1 MSGDPLGR
9 RRSSIMNSAGPKKK
23 GSMRVKAFPSRTDEK
38 YVDNTWAMLKNAIQE
53 IHKKNNSCLSFEEL
67 YRNAYTMIL
76 LKHGERLYNGM
87 RETVSAH
94 LETKVREDVLKSLNN
109 NFLQT
114 LDECWRDHQTSMVM
128 IRDILMYMDKVYVK
142 NNEVDSVYNLGLV
155 LFRDIVVRHE
165 RIRDHLRETLLSMV
179 MKERNGEVIDRI
191 ALKNACQMLMILGIQ
206 NRAVYQEDFERP
218 FLAQSSEF
226 YNVESQMLL
235 AENSASIYI
244 KKAESRINEEAE
256 RAKNYL
262 DVSTESRIVQV
273 VEEELIKKHMK
284 TIVEMENSGF
294 IFMLKNQRTQDLACM
309 YKLLSNLTDGLKT
322 MADCLSKYLRE
333 EGRSLVKEDET
344 DLNPVTYV
352 QSLLDLKDK
361 LDFFLY
367 NSFANDKIFKQTIS
381 SDFEHFL
388 NLNQK
393 SPEYMSLFIDDKLK
407 KGVRG
412 MDENDL
418 EPILDKAMVLF
429 RFLQDKD
436 VFETYYK
443 QHLAKRLL
451 LNKSVS
457 DDNEKNMISKLKT
470 ECGCQFTSKLE
481 GMFKDMSL
489 SNTIMESFKQYLSNS
504 PSPNCN
510 NIDLSVRVLT
520 TGFWPLPTTTPKSN
534 VPSIARLAYEDFRTF
549 YLGKHNGRQLRL
561 QPQLG
566 SADITAIFNDNRREN
581 SATSVISSNGS
592 NSTVVSTSSN
602 SGTSIGSVNNS
613 SSVRKH
619 LFQVSTYQMSILM
632 LFNSYEKITME
643 TIMNETDINVKDLT
657 RALQSLAMGKPS
669 QRVLLKSPK
678 TKDIQPNHEFSINES
693 YTSKLYRVKIQS
705 ITTKGE
711 NEPERRKTKDKV
723 EEDRKHEIE
732 AALVRIMKARKKLT
746 HNTLIMEVTEQLRT
760 RFLPSPVLIKKRI
773 ECLIEREYLARTPED
788 RNTYNYVA

>member
-1 MSGDPLGR
+1 MSNDPLGR
-9 RRSSIMNSAGPKKK
+9 RRTSIMNSTVPKKRTN
-23 GSMRVKAFPSRTDEK
+23 MRVKAFPSRTDEK

-87 RETVSAH
+87 RETVATH
-94 LETKVREDVLKSLNN
+94 LESKVREDVLNSLNN

-155 LFRDIVVRHE
+155 LFRDIIVRHD

-179 MKERNGEVIDRI
+179 MRERNGEVIDRI
-191 ALKNACQMLMILGIQ
+191 ALKNACQMLMVLGIQ
-206 NRAVYQEDFERP
+206 NRSVYQEDFERP

-226 YNVESQMLL
+226 YNVESQLLL

-244 KKAESRINEEAE
+244 KKAEARINEEAE

-262 DVSTESRIVQV
+262 DVSTESHIIKV
-273 VEEELIKKHMK
+273 VEEQLIQKHMK

-294 IFMLKNQRTQDLACM
+294 VFMLRNQRTQDLACM
-309 YKLLSNLTDGLKT
+309 YKLLSNLSDGLKT
-322 MADCLSKYLRE
+322 MSDCLSKYLRE
-333 EGRSLVKEDET
+333 EGGSLVKEDET

-352 QSLLDLKDK
+352 QSLLDLKDR
-361 LDFFLY
+361 LDYFLY
-367 NSFANDKIFKQTIS
+367 NSFSGDKMFKQTIS

-388 NLNQK
+388 NLNPK

-418 EPILDKAMVLF
+418 EPVLDKAMVLF

-489 SNTIMESFKQYLSNS
+489 SNTVMDSFKQYLSGIPNS
-504 PSPNCN
+504 NCN

-520 TGFWPLPTTTPKSN
+520 TGFWPLPTTTPKCN
-534 VPSIARLAYEDFRTF
+534 VPSVARLAYDEFRTF
-549 YLGKHNGRQLRL
+549 YLSKHNGRQLRL

-566 SADITAIFNDNRREN
+566 SADITAIFNETRRDN
-581 SATSVISSNGS
+581 SATSVISSSASGN
-592 NSTVVSTSSN
+592 TIVSTSSN
-602 SGTSIGSVNNS
+602 SGTSVNTIGLLA
-613 SSVRKH
+613 VRKH
-619 LFQVSTYQMSILM
+619 LFQVSTYQMAILM
-632 LFNSYEKITME
+632 LFNTYEKITME
-643 TIMNETDINVKDLT
+643 TIMNETDINEKDLT

-669 QRVLLKSPK
+669 QRVLLKNPK
-678 TKDIQPNHEFSINES
+678 TKEIGLNHEFSINES

-723 EEDRKHEIE
+723 EEDRKHEVE

-746 HNTLIMEVTEQLRT
+746 HNILIMEVTEQLRS
-760 RFLPSPVLIKKRI
+760 RFMPSPVLIKKRI

>member
-1 MSGDPLGR
+1 MSSDPLGR
-9 RRSSIMNSAGPKKK
+9 RRTSIMNSTVPKKR
-23 GSMRVKAFPSRTDEK
+23 GNMRVKAFPSRTDEK
-38 YVDNTWAMLKNAIQE
+38 FVDNTWAMLKNAIQE

-94 LETKVREDVLKSLNN
+94 LETKVREDVLSALNN

-155 LFRDIVVRHE
+155 LFRDIIVRHD

-206 NRAVYQEDFERP
+206 NRTVYQEDFERP

-262 DVSTESRIVQV
+262 DVSTECRIIQV

-294 IFMLKNQRTQDLACM
+294 VFMLKNQRTQDLACM
-309 YKLLSNLTDGLKT
+309 YKLLSNLSDGLKT
-322 MADCLSKYLRE
+322 MSDCLSKYLRE

-361 LDFFLY
+361 LDYFLY
-367 NSFANDKIFKQTIS
+367 NSFGSDKIFKQTIS

-393 SPEYMSLFIDDKLK
+393 SPEYMSLFIDDKLR

-412 MDENDL
+412 IDENDL
-418 EPILDKAMVLF
+418 EPVLDKAMVLF

-489 SNTIMESFKQYLSNS
+489 SNTIMDSFKQYMANL
-504 PSPNCN
+504 PSSNCN

-520 TGFWPLPTTTPKSN
+520 TGFWPLPTTTPKCN
-534 VPSIARLAYEDFRTF
+534 VPSIARLAYEEFRTF

-581 SATSVISSNGS
+581 SSTSVISSNGS
-592 NSTVVSTSSN
+592 GNTVVSTSSN
-602 SGTSIGSVNNS
+602 SGTSLNNVNS
-613 SSVRKH
+613 PVRKH
-619 LFQVSTYQMSILM
+619 LFQVTTYQMAILM
-632 LFNSYEKITME
+632 LFNTYEKITME
-643 TIMNETDINVKDLT
+643 MIMNETDINEKDLT

-678 TKDIQPNHEFSINES
+678 TKEIEPHHEFSINES

-746 HNTLIMEVTEQLRT
+746 HNTLIMEVTEQLRS
-760 RFLPSPVLIKKRI
+760 RFMPSPVLIKKRI

>member
-1 MSGDPLGR
+1 
-9 RRSSIMNSAGPKKK
+9 
-23 GSMRVKAFPSRTDEK
+23 
-38 YVDNTWAMLKNAIQE
+38 
-53 IHKKNNSCLSFEEL
+53 
-67 YRNAYTMIL
+67 
-76 LKHGERLYNGM
+76 
-87 RETVSAH
+87 
-94 LETKVREDVLKSLNN
+94 
-109 NFLQT
+109 
-114 LDECWRDHQTSMVM
+114 
-128 IRDILMYMDKVYVK
+128 MYMDKVYVK

-155 LFRDIVVRHE
+155 LFRDIIVRHD
-165 RIRDHLRETLLSMV
+165 RIRDHLRESLLSMV

-262 DVSTESRIVQV
+262 DVSTESRIIQV

-294 IFMLKNQRTQDLACM
+294 VFMLKNQRTQDLSCM
-309 YKLLSNLTDGLKT
+309 YKLLSNLSDGLKT

-344 DLNPVTYV
+344 DINPVTYV

-367 NSFANDKIFKQTIS
+367 NSFASDKIFKQTIS

-388 NLNQK
+388 NLNPK
-393 SPEYMSLFIDDKLK
+393 SPEYMSLFIDDKLR

-412 MDENDL
+412 IDENDL

-489 SNTIMESFKQYLSNS
+489 SNTVMDSFKQYNTPSSNS
-504 PSPNCN
+504 N

-520 TGFWPLPTTTPKSN
+520 TGFWPLPATTPKCN
-534 VPSIARLAYEDFRTF
+534 VPSIARLAYEEFRSF

-566 SADITAIFNDNRREN
+566 SADLTALFYENRREN

-592 NSTVVSTSSN
+592 GNTVGSTSGSSIANSSN
-602 SGTSIGSVNNS
+602 STA
-613 SSVRKH
+613 VRKH
-619 LFQVSTYQMSILM
+619 LFQVSTYQMAILM
-632 LFNSYEKITME
+632 LFNSYEKMSME
-643 TIMNETDINVKDLT
+643 MIMNETDINEKDLT

-678 TKDIQPNHEFSINES
+678 TKEIEPNHEFSVNES

-746 HNTLIMEVTEQLRT
+746 HNTLIMEVTEQLRS
-760 RFLPSPVLIKKRI
+760 RFMPSPVLIKKRI

>member
-1 MSGDPLGR
+1 MSNDPLGR
-9 RRSSIMNSAGPKKK
+9 RRPSIMNSTIPKKK
-23 GSMRVKAFPSRTDEK
+23 TNMRVKAFPSRTDEK
-38 YVDNTWAMLKNAIQE
+38 YVDSTWAMLKNAIQE
-53 IHKKNNSCLSFEEL
+53 IQKKNNSCLSFEEL

-94 LETKVREDVLKSLNN
+94 LETKVRADVLDSLNN
-109 NFLQT
+109 NFLQM
-114 LDECWRDHQTSMVM
+114 LDKCWRDHQTSMVM

-155 LFRDIVVRHE
+155 LFRDTVVRHD

-179 MKERNGEVIDRI
+179 MRERNGEVIDRL
-191 ALKNACQMLMILGIQ
+191 ALKSACQMLMVLGIQ
-206 NRAVYQEDFERP
+206 NRSVYQEDFERP

-244 KKAESRINEEAE
+244 KKAEARINEEAE

-262 DVSTESRIVQV
+262 DVSTESHIIRV
-273 VEEELIKKHMK
+273 VEEQLIQKHMK

-294 IFMLKNQRTQDLACM
+294 VFMLRNERTKDLACM
-309 YKLLSNLTDGLKT
+309 YKLLSNLSDGLKT
-322 MADCLSKYLRE
+322 MSDCLSKYLRE

-344 DLNPVTYV
+344 NLNPVTYV
-352 QSLLDLKDK
+352 QSLLDLKDR

-367 NSFANDKIFKQTIS
+367 SSFAGDKMFKQTIS

-388 NLNQK
+388 NLNPK

-407 KGVRG
+407 RGVRG

-418 EPILDKAMVLF
+418 EPVLDKAMVLF

-489 SNTIMESFKQYLSNS
+489 SNTVMDSFKKYLADT
-504 PSPNCN
+504 PSLNCN
-510 NIDLSVRVLT
+510 NMELSVRVLT
-520 TGFWPLPTTTPKSN
+520 TGFWPLPTTTPKCN
-534 VPSIARLAYEDFRTF
+534 VPSIARLAYDEFRTF
-549 YLGKHNGRQLRL
+549 YLSKHNGRQLRL

-566 SADITAIFNDNRREN
+566 SADITAVFNETRRDN
-581 SATSVISSNGS
+581 SATSVISSSASGS
-592 NSTVVSTSSN
+592 IVVSTSSN
-602 SGTSIGSVNNS
+602 SGTSVNSIGTLSP
-613 SSVRKH
+613 RKH
-619 LFQVSTYQMSILM
+619 LFQVSTYQMAILM
-632 LFNSYEKITME
+632 LFNTYEKITME
-643 TIMNETDINVKDLT
+643 SIMNETDINEKDLT

-678 TKDIQPNHEFSINES
+678 TKEIELHHEFSINES

-705 ITTKGE
+705 ITTKNE
-711 NEPERRKTKDKV
+711 SEPERRKTKDKV

-746 HNTLIMEVTEQLRT
+746 HNTLIMEVTEQLRS
-760 RFLPSPVLIKKRI
+760 RFMPSPVLIKKRI

>member
-1 MSGDPLGR
+1 MSSDPLGR
-9 RRSSIMNSAGPKKK
+9 RRTSIMNSTVPKKR
-23 GSMRVKAFPSRTDEK
+23 GNMRVKAFPSRTDEK
-38 YVDNTWAMLKNAIQE
+38 FVDTTWAMLKNAIQE

-94 LETKVREDVLKSLNN
+94 LETKVREDVLVALNN

-155 LFRDIVVRHE
+155 LFRDIIVRHD

-206 NRAVYQEDFERP
+206 NRLVYQEDFECP

-262 DVSTESRIVQV
+262 DVSTESRVIQV

-294 IFMLKNQRTQDLACM
+294 VFMLKNQRTKDLACM
-309 YKLLSNLTDGLKT
+309 YKLLSNLSDGLKT
-322 MADCLSKYLRE
+322 MSDCLSKYLRE

-361 LDFFLY
+361 LDYFLY
-367 NSFANDKIFKQTIS
+367 NSFGSDKMFKQTIS

-388 NLNQK
+388 NLNSK

-412 MDENDL
+412 IDENDL
-418 EPILDKAMVLF
+418 EPVLDKAMVLF

-489 SNTIMESFKQYLSNS
+489 SNTIMESFKLYLSNS
-504 PSPNCN
+504 PSSNCN

-520 TGFWPLPTTTPKSN
+520 TGFWPLPTTTPKCN
-534 VPSIARLAYEDFRTF
+534 VPSIARLAYEEFRTF
-549 YLGKHNGRQLRL
+549 YLSKHNGRQLRL

-566 SADITAIFNDNRREN
+566 SADLTAIFNDNRREN

-592 NSTVVSTSSN
+592 GSTVVSTSST
-602 SGTSIGSVNNS
+602 SGTSMNNS
-613 SSVRKH
+613 NSSVRKH
-619 LFQVSTYQMSILM
+619 IFQVSTYQMAILM
-632 LFNSYEKITME
+632 LFNSYEKMTME
-643 TIMNETDINVKDLT
+643 MIMNETDINEKDLT

-678 TKDIQPNHEFSINES
+678 TKEIEPHHEFSVNES

-711 NEPERRKTKDKV
+711 NEPERKKTKDKV

-746 HNTLIMEVTEQLRT
+746 HNTLIMEVTEQLRS
-760 RFLPSPVLIKKRI
+760 RFMPSPVLIKKRI

>member
-1 MSGDPLGR
+1 MSNDPLGR
-9 RRSSIMNSAGPKKK
+9 RRTSIMSSTVPKKR
-23 GSMRVKAFPSRTDEK
+23 GNMRVKAFPSRTDEK
-38 YVDNTWAMLKNAIQE
+38 FVDNTWAMLKNAIQE

-87 RETVSAH
+87 KDTVAAH
-94 LETKVREDVLKSLNN
+94 LETKVREDVLNSLNN

-155 LFRDIVVRHE
+155 LFRDIIVRHD
-165 RIRDHLRETLLSMV
+165 RIKDHLRETLLSMV

-206 NRAVYQEDFERP
+206 KRVVYQDDFERP

-244 KKAESRINEEAE
+244 KKAEARINEEAE

-262 DVSTESRIVQV
+262 DVSTESRIIQV

-294 IFMLKNQRTQDLACM
+294 VFMLKNQRTQDLACM
-309 YKLLSNLTDGLKT
+309 YKLLSNLSDGLKT
-322 MADCLSKYLRE
+322 MSDCLSKYLRE
-333 EGRSLVKEDET
+333 EGRSLVKEEET
-344 DLNPVTYV
+344 DLNPVIYV

-361 LDFFLY
+361 LDYFLY
-367 NSFANDKIFKQTIS
+367 NSFGGDKMFKQTIS

-388 NLNQK
+388 NLNSK

-418 EPILDKAMVLF
+418 EPVLDKAMVLF

-436 VFETYYK
+436 IFETYYK

-489 SNTIMESFKQYLSNS
+489 SNTVMESFKEYLTNS
-504 PSPNCN
+504 PSSNCN
-510 NIDLSVRVLT
+510 KIDLSVRVLT
-520 TGFWPLPTTTPKSN
+520 TGFWPLPTTTPKCN
-534 VPSIARLAYEDFRTF
+534 VPSVGRLAYEEFRTF
-549 YLGKHNGRQLRL
+549 YLSKHNGRQLRL

-566 SADITAIFNDNRREN
+566 SADIIAVFNNTHKDN
-581 SATSVISSNGS
+581 SATSVISSSGS
-592 NSTVVSTSSN
+592 SSTVVSTSSN
-602 SGTSIGSVNNS
+602 SGTSINNIGS
-613 SSVRKH
+613 SSVHKH
-619 LFQVSTYQMSILM
+619 LFQVSTYQMAILM
-632 LFNSYEKITME
+632 LFNSYDKITME
-643 TIMNETDINVKDLT
+643 SIMNETDINEKDLT

-678 TKDIQPNHEFSINES
+678 TKEIEPHHEFSINES
-693 YTSKLYRVKIQS
+693 YSSKLYRVKIQS

-723 EEDRKHEIE
+723 EEDRKHEVE
-732 AALVRIMKARKKLT
+732 AALVRIMKSRKKLT

-760 RFLPSPVLIKKRI
+760 RFMPSPVLIKKRI

>member
-1 MSGDPLGR
+1 
-9 RRSSIMNSAGPKKK
+9 
-23 GSMRVKAFPSRTDEK
+23 MRVKAFPSRTDEK
-38 YVDNTWAMLKNAIQE
+38 FVDNTWAMLKNAIQE

-87 RETVSAH
+87 RDTVSTH
-94 LETKVREDVLKSLNN
+94 LESKVREDVLSALNN

-155 LFRDIVVRHE
+155 LFRDIIVRHD

-206 NRAVYQEDFERP
+206 NRVVYQEDFEHP

-262 DVSTESRIVQV
+262 DVSTESRVIQV

-294 IFMLKNQRTQDLACM
+294 VFMLKNQRTKDLACM
-309 YKLLSNLTDGLKT
+309 YKLLSNLSDGLKT
-322 MADCLSKYLRE
+322 MSDCLSKYLRE

-361 LDFFLY
+361 LDYFLN
-367 NSFANDKIFKQTIS
+367 NSFASDKMFKQTIS

-388 NLNQK
+388 NLNPK

-412 MDENDL
+412 IDENDL
-418 EPILDKAMVLF
+418 EPVLDKAMVLF

-489 SNTIMESFKQYLSNS
+489 SNTIMESFKLYLSNS
-504 PSPNCN
+504 PSSNCN

-520 TGFWPLPTTTPKSN
+520 TGFWPLPTTTPKCN
-534 VPSIARLAYEDFRTF
+534 VPSIARLAYEEFRTF

-592 NSTVVSTSSN
+592 GSTVVSTSSN
-602 SGTSIGSVNNS
+602 SGTSMNNAN

-619 LFQVSTYQMSILM
+619 IFQVSTYQMAILM
-632 LFNSYEKITME
+632 LFNSYEKMTME
-643 TIMNETDINVKDLT
+643 MIMNETDINEKDLT

-678 TKDIQPNHEFSINES
+678 TKEIEPHHEFSVNES

-746 HNTLIMEVTEQLRT
+746 HNTLIMEVTEQLRS
-760 RFLPSPVLIKKRI
+760 RFMPSPVLIKKRI

>member
-1 MSGDPLGR
+1 
-9 RRSSIMNSAGPKKK
+9 
-23 GSMRVKAFPSRTDEK
+23 
-38 YVDNTWAMLKNAIQE
+38 
-53 IHKKNNSCLSFEEL
+53 
-67 YRNAYTMIL
+67 
-76 LKHGERLYNGM
+76 
-87 RETVSAH
+87 
-94 LETKVREDVLKSLNN
+94 
-109 NFLQT
+109 
-114 LDECWRDHQTSMVM
+114 
-128 IRDILMYMDKVYVK
+128 
-142 NNEVDSVYNLGLV
+142 
-155 LFRDIVVRHE
+155 
-165 RIRDHLRETLLSMV
+165 MV

-206 NRAVYQEDFERP
+206 NRVVYQEDFEHP

-262 DVSTESRIVQV
+262 DVSTESRVIQV

-294 IFMLKNQRTQDLACM
+294 VFMLKNQRTKDLACM
-309 YKLLSNLTDGLKT
+309 YKLLSNLSDGLKT
-322 MADCLSKYLRE
+322 MSDCLSKYLRE

-361 LDFFLY
+361 LDYFLN
-367 NSFANDKIFKQTIS
+367 NSFASDKMFKQTIS

-388 NLNQK
+388 NLNPK

-412 MDENDL
+412 IDENDL
-418 EPILDKAMVLF
+418 EPVLDKAMVLF

-489 SNTIMESFKQYLSNS
+489 SNTIMESFKLYLSNS
-504 PSPNCN
+504 PSSNCN

-520 TGFWPLPTTTPKSN
+520 TGFWPLPTTTPKCN
-534 VPSIARLAYEDFRTF
+534 VPSIARLAYEEFRTF

-592 NSTVVSTSSN
+592 GSTVVSTSSN
-602 SGTSIGSVNNS
+602 SGTSMNNAN

-619 LFQVSTYQMSILM
+619 IFQVSTYQMAILM
-632 LFNSYEKITME
+632 LFNSYEKMTME
-643 TIMNETDINVKDLT
+643 MIMNETDINEKDLT

-678 TKDIQPNHEFSINES
+678 TKEIEPHHEFSVNES

-746 HNTLIMEVTEQLRT
+746 HNTLIMEVTEQLRS
-760 RFLPSPVLIKKRI
+760 RFMPSPVLIKKRI